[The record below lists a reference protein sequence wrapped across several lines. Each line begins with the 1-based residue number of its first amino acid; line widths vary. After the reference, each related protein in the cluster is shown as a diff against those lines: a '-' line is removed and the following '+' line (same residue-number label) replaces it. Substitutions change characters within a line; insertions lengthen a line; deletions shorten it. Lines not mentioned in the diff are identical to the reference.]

1 MRENKE
7 IISKTMA
14 YIEEHIS
21 ETIRLNDI
29 ALSVGYSKYHLN
41 RIFLNETGQTIG
53 KYIQMKRLTES
64 ANELLARDTSIS
76 EVAQN
81 AGYSSQQA
89 YTLAFRQ
96 FYGCTPQLYRQ
107 MSILKTTNRM
117 RVKMR
122 YSKGSKSSTS
132 YFISKNYI
140 NQYAIN
146 YFRNEVAA

>member
-21 ETIRLNDI
+21 EMIRLDDI

-64 ANELLARDTSIS
+64 ANELLTKGSAIAD
-76 EVAQN
+76 VAQN

-107 MSILKTTNRM
+107 MSILQTTNRM
-117 RVKMR
+117 RVKMQ
-122 YSKGSKSSTS
+122 YSKESKCSIS
-132 YFISKNYI
+132 YLRKNYTT
-140 NQYAIN
+140 QYAIN
-146 YFRNEVAA
+146 YLRNEVAA

>member
-7 IISKTMA
+7 IISKTVD

-64 ANELLARDTSIS
+64 ANELLAKHTSIA

-96 FYGCTPQLYRQ
+96 FYGYTPQLYRQ
-107 MSILKTTNRM
+107 MSILQTTNSM
-117 RVKMR
+117 RIKTR

-140 NQYAIN
+140 NQYTIS
-146 YFRNEVAA
+146 YLRNEVAA